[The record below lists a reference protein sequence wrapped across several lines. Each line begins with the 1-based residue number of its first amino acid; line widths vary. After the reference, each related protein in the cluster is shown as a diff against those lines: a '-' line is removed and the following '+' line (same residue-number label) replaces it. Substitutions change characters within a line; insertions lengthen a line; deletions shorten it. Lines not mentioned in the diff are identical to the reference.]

1 MWPFSALGS
10 QDNLFYFSATSVKV
24 KRNKKVFI
32 LTEKLFRGTVQE
44 KEWEKLGERKKIRER
59 DRIKTAE
66 RTETKI
72 ERQKR
77 TDTEIKWR
85 TNRDKVKREKERI
98 KEKIEKFNGKQFLL
112 GDVKRQKFVF
122 VNWNN

>member
-24 KRNKKVFI
+24 KRNKKF
-32 LTEKLFRGTVQE
+32 LFQQKNCFRGTVQE

-77 TDTEIKWR
+77 TDTEIEWR
-85 TNRDKVKREKERI
+85 TNRDKVKREKRE
-98 KEKIEKFNGKQFLL
+98 
-112 GDVKRQKFVF
+112 
-122 VNWNN
+122 